1 MTVRYRSKRA
11 GTVAEYDS
19 PFGPYER
26 SDNWERIENEP
37 EAPKPE
43 PKPEPEPTPE
53 PAPRRRPGR
62 PRKAKAGE

>member
-19 PFGPYER
+19 PFGPYES
-26 SDNWERIENEP
+26 SDNWERIE

-43 PKPEPEPTPE
+43 TKPEPEPTPK
-53 PAPRRRPGR
+53 RRPGR
-62 PRKAKAGE
+62 PRKTKAGE